1 MRAAANRGTADGRDD
16 NYSLCNLGAFI
27 MVFLK
32 AAGIGGSILAIL
44 ALVIY
49 LLKTLISLIAF
60 LTGALKILVV
70 LVFVAVIVGIGFMV
84 LKGWNEARRNRD

>member
-1 MRAAANRGTADGRDD
+1 
-16 NYSLCNLGAFI
+16 

-49 LLKTLISLIAF
+49 LLKTIISLIAF

-70 LVFVAVIVGIGFMV
+70 LVFVAVIVAIGFMI
-84 LKGWNEARRNRD
+84 LKGWKEARRNRD

>member
-1 MRAAANRGTADGRDD
+1 M
-16 NYSLCNLGAFI
+16 L
-27 MVFLK
+27 MFLK

-49 LLKTLISLIAF
+49 LLNTVISLIAF

-84 LKGWNEARRNRD
+84 LKSWNEARRNRD

>member
-1 MRAAANRGTADGRDD
+1 M
-16 NYSLCNLGAFI
+16 
-27 MVFLK
+27 MFLK
-32 AAGIGGSILAIL
+32 AAGIGGSIMAIL

-49 LLKTLISLIAF
+49 LLKTVISLIAF

-84 LKGWNEARRNRD
+84 LKGWNEARRSRD

>member
-1 MRAAANRGTADGRDD
+1 MT
-16 NYSLCNLGAFI
+16 
-27 MVFLK
+27 FLK
-32 AAGIGGSILAIL
+32 AAGIGGSIMAIL

-49 LLKTLISLIAF
+49 LLKTVISLIAF

>member
-1 MRAAANRGTADGRDD
+1 M
-16 NYSLCNLGAFI
+16 I
-27 MVFLK
+27 FLK

-60 LTGALKILVV
+60 LTGALKILVI
-70 LVFVAVIVGIGFMV
+70 LVFVAVLVGIGFMV

>member
-1 MRAAANRGTADGRDD
+1 M
-16 NYSLCNLGAFI
+16 
-27 MVFLK
+27 MFLK
-32 AAGIGGSILAIL
+32 AAGIGGSIMAIL

-49 LLKTLISLIAF
+49 LLKTIISLIAF

-70 LVFVAVIVGIGFMV
+70 LVFIAVIVGIGFMV

>member
-1 MRAAANRGTADGRDD
+1 MG
-16 NYSLCNLGAFI
+16 
-27 MVFLK
+27 FLK
-32 AAGIGGSILAIL
+32 SAGIGGSILAIL

-84 LKGWNEARRNRD
+84 LKGWNEARRNHS